1 MGYISKFWEN
11 LWNNIT
17 KENLR
22 PLEELFGKEIDI
34 DNEFKQ
40 KIFGTK

>member
-1 MGYISKFWEN
+1 MGDISKFWEN

-22 PLEELFGKEIDI
+22 PLEELLGKEVDI